1 MRHLL
6 HRVAFHTGQEQPL
19 VALTIDLQEGFEG
32 DQVVIAVDER
42 EVFRKK
48 GVQTRYQIGLAER
61 VRLDIGPG
69 QHSLRVSLP
78 DRGLQGEKPI
88 DAATEPVLAV
98 SLIDG
103 RVDMGPPKT
112 PGYI

>member
-1 MRHLL
+1 M
-6 HRVAFHTGQEQPL
+6 

-32 DQVVIAVDER
+32 DQVVIAVDGR

-48 GVQTRYQIGLAER
+48 SVQTRHQIGLAER
-61 VRLDIGPG
+61 VHLDVGPG
-69 QHSLRVSLP
+69 QRSLRVSLP
-78 DRGLQGEKPI
+78 DRDLQGELLV

-103 RVDMGPPKT
+103 RVDIGPPKT
-112 PGYI
+112 PGYL